1 MYQNILLKK
10 KPNNYFEIE
19 FNDSMDKRNN
29 LKNDI
34 NQNKTLSKNN
44 KMIQMNKLIK
54 KIQL

>member
-1 MYQNILLKK
+1 
-10 KPNNYFEIE
+10 
-19 FNDSMDKRNN
+19 MDKRNN

-34 NQNKTLSKNN
+34 NQNKTLSNNN